1 MAITL
6 IAIAA
11 LAATGAFAQSSVT
24 ISGVMDGGFV
34 TSEARG
40 IKGAGFVSNLTAT
53 SGWSLAGTSDLGGG
67 MASYFKYGTDASAMN
82 SNGGSVGTG
91 TNNFGTGEVK
101 FGIKGGFGDL
111 ALGAVNDLGLQS
123 HLTGTAF
130 GTAVGSGTSVTSRM
144 NAANKARNDN
154 TVRYDSPSFS
164 GFGVSYVGRKQQASG
179 SSVMGLAA
187 DQSAQA
193 GVSQI
198 GLTYAAGPLN
208 AIASRLTQDGLNVGG
223 AKDTINNIVAN
234 YTFGAFTVYGMMQ
247 GSKVSSATAAT
258 SDRSALNFGGKY
270 VMGANT
276 FMLTTG
282 RVSENLEGHANK
294 GKSSKNLGLG
304 YEYALS
310 KTTALTARY
319 QRMSDELGYQVT
331 TAGGGLLT
339 GTQTGN
345 DVSRMGVG
353 LRVAF

>member
-1 MAITL
+1 
-6 IAIAA
+6 
-11 LAATGAFAQSSVT
+11 
-24 ISGVMDGGFV
+24 MDGGFV

-53 SGWSLAGTSDLGGG
+53 SGWSMLGTSDLGGG
-67 MASYFKYGTDASAMN
+67 MTSFFKYGTDASAMN
-82 SNGGSVGTG
+82 SNGGSAGTG

-101 FGIKGGFGDL
+101 FGLKGGFGEV
-111 ALGAVNDLGLQS
+111 ALGAANDLGLQS
-123 HLTGTAF
+123 HLTGTSF

-154 TVRYDSPSFS
+154 TVRYDSPTFS
-164 GFGVSYVGRKQQASG
+164 GFGVSYVGRKQQANG
-179 SSVMGLAA
+179 SSVLGLAA
-187 DQSAQA
+187 DTAAQA

-208 AIASRLTQDGLNVGG
+208 AILSRVTQNGLNVG
-223 AKDTINNIVAN
+223 ASKDTITNIVAN
-234 YTFGAFTVYGMMQ
+234 YTFGAFTVYGAMQ
-247 GSKVSSATAAT
+247 GSNVTSAVATT
-258 SDRSALNFGGKY
+258 SDRSALTFGGKY

-276 FMLTTG
+276 FMLTSG

-310 KTTALTARY
+310 KTTSMTARY
-319 QRMSDELGYQVT
+319 QRMSDDLGFVA
-331 TAGGGLLT
+331 TAPLG
-339 GTQTGN
+339 GTQSGN